1 MDVAKLNEERKK
13 KNLSVA
19 ELAEKANLPKGTVEK
34 VLFGV
39 VKNPRIDTM
48 QAIEEALGI
57 SKRQEWTDEE
67 KALGVGKHP
76 TYLSDD
82 EYEWVE
88 LRSEVLRVYGEDYM
102 QTLKT
107 MIEAAVNNPPKK

>member
-34 VLFGV
+34 VLFGI

-48 QAIEEALGI
+48 QAIEEALGL
-57 SKRQEWTDEE
+57 SKPLEWTEEE
-67 KALGVGKHP
+67 KALGVGNHP
-76 TYLSDD
+76 AYFSK
-82 EYEWVE
+82 EEWDWQE
-88 LRSEVLRVYGEDYM
+88 LRSELIRIHGEKYFETVFTM
-102 QTLKT
+102 VEALKK
-107 MIEAAVNNPPKK
+107 IDKK